1 MSCRHDLANTTCR
14 RCWPSTGTVEPG
26 PEGEYEPNMEGPGAI
41 TREEY
46 QAANH
51 EGGTRGSEKRSNKC
65 GECGGVLVYDDPPG
79 TWRGHAL
86 LCTYRGT
93 GQEGP
98 VIPTPGV
105 VAEKLRRSGT
115 YGRDLVVRNA
125 RVVSAEISRDAT
137 HATVTVQLDYGSDG
151 SQSAGTHLLDVELV
165 RRLMEVA
172 GADRWSEI
180 PGKVVRA
187 RASRTGGVAALGHV
201 LEDDWLELGGAR

>member
-26 PEGEYEPNMEGPGAI
+26 PEEEYEPNMEGLGAV

-46 QAANH
+46 LAANPA
-51 EGGTRGSEKRSNKC
+51 SEP
-65 GECGGVLVYDDPPG
+65 EMPVL
-79 TWRGHAL
+79 
-86 LCTYRGT
+86 
-93 GQEGP
+93 P
-98 VIPTPGV
+98 VPGV
-105 VAEKLRRSGT
+105 DAEKLRLSGI
-115 YGRDLVVRNA
+115 YGKDFVVRNA
-125 RVVSAEISRDAT
+125 RVASAEITRDVT

-172 GADRWSEI
+172 GVDRWSEI